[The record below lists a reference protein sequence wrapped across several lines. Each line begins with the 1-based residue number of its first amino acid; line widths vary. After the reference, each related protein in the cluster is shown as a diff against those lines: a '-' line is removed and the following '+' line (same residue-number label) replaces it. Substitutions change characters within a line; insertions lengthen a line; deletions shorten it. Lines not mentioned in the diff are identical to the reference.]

1 MIQFIPIRT
10 NHTSYPFVEQL
21 MLDSFP
27 LTERRTE
34 KDQREVTDNEP
45 RFKCMLI
52 TDGTLEIGLITLWQV
67 YSVKSYTNK
76 KRVSPKAHPPMLKLK
91 SIRSCLS

>member
-34 KDQREVTDNEP
+34 KTN
-45 RFKCMLI
+45 
-52 TDGTLEIGLITLWQV
+52 
-67 YSVKSYTNK
+67 VKSPITN
-76 KRVSPKAHPPMLKLK
+76 RVSNA
-91 SIRSCLS
+91 C